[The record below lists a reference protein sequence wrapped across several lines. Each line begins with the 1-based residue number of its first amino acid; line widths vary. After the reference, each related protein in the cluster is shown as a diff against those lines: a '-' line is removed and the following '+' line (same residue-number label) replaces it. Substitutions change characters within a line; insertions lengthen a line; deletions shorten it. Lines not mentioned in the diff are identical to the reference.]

1 MKERMTIKRILL
13 LCLAACLL
21 LPGTAAAQEGY
32 AMSMG
37 EVRIYL
43 DHDLTR
49 LYGTLGDSSVVY
61 VVQSQETARG
71 GVYTLIFG
79 VDGVLRLGYAAAADM
94 VPLGAMEAEMY
105 EAGAQNALLYNGRIR
120 LLNCAFALYGVTA
133 APTAAPTPEP
143 TPAPVLTPAVEGAAA
158 ELTPLPHVTAYVKP
172 TAAPNGIT
180 ILIEPED
187 VYAFNGEEFILS
199 VAAEGAVSFRW
210 QYFDGEGW
218 TDSVMSQAGQPA
230 MKLVAFT
237 GGRDRIYRCVL
248 TARDGS
254 TVCTREVHIFV
265 Q

>member
-1 MKERMTIKRILL
+1 MRIKIKTILL
-13 LCLAACLL
+13 LCLAVCLL
-21 LPGTAAAQEGY
+21 LPGQAGAAQEGY

-37 EVRIYL
+37 EVRVYL

-61 VVQSQETARG
+61 VVQSQQTARG

-94 VPLGAMEAEMY
+94 APLGAMEAEMY
-105 EAGAQNALLYNGRIR
+105 EASAQNALLYNGRIR
-120 LLNCAFALYGVTA
+120 LLNCVFALYGAT
-133 APTAAPTPEP
+133 PTAAPTPVP
-143 TPAPVLTPAVEGAAA
+143 TPEPALPPARASVPEGGAPA
-158 ELTPLPHVTAYVKP
+158 LTPLPHVTPYVKP

-180 ILIEPED
+180 VLIEPED
-187 VYAFNGEEFILS
+187 VYAFNGEEFVLA

-237 GGRDRIYRCVL
+237 GFHL
-248 TARDGS
+248 
-254 TVCTREVHIFV
+254 
-265 Q
+265 